1 MANVSGTEI
10 NLKPTDGMKTEAQR
24 YKNWKKEG
32 KAGGTQVAAV
42 RATQIISGRELSADI
57 VLRMF
62 SFFSRHEV
70 DKKAEG
76 FRQGEKG
83 YPSKG
88 RVAWAAWGGDAG
100 FSWSRGKAAA
110 IKKARERADI
120 IEMARPYPNEH
131 AATIVD
137 SSQFDTFRRSNDER
151 GEGIDYIF
159 GIKDNEEGAELQSIR
174 FRLTQYS
181 SSQALQW
188 LEDNEFDPVKFEP
201 ATNEKTMTDDS
212 KKIERAEP
220 DGLKV
225 GDFVSWNSSGGRAR
239 GKIDRIVR
247 DGSIDVPDSSFTIT
261 GTADDPAALITLYR
275 NGEATDRK
283 VGHKFSTLTKIAAIR
298 TIDSDDKFER
308 KEVTDF
314 KNVKARTFEFPFS
327 SEFPVKRYFGN
338 EILSHEEGAADLS
351 RLNDGG
357 IVLFNHDMNKPIGVV
372 ESARIDSE
380 TKRGYAKIRFSRNK
394 LATEVLQ
401 DVSDNVIRGVS
412 FGYSINDI
420 DETEDGMLARS
431 WSVHEL
437 SVVTVPADPTIGF
450 GRSLIAPSQGNS
462 ITMEDKSP
470 NQEINSADNSASP
483 SVRTMEEPI
492 KETKVEAEKSVEI
505 DIKAEVQRAIDENNA
520 RTASIT
526 SLCREFGEYG
536 AEEIAE
542 TLIKGNKSVVE
553 ARAAILDLVKNKA
566 EVNNTPIRSTDMT
579 SNEVGLDKKE
589 VKRFSFLRALNALA
603 NPNDRAA
610 QEAAAFERE
619 VSDEASK
626 RYDKPA
632 SGILIPNEVLND
644 SRRDL
649 NVGTA
654 TAGGNLVPTE
664 LLSGSFIDIL
674 RKRMSVMQAN
684 PTMLTGL
691 SGNIAIPRMT
701 QSATGFFVGEG
712 GTPTESQQAFDQ
724 VNMTPKTVGGVVE
737 FTRRLLLQSSIDVES
752 MVRDDIA
759 RVIATKLDNAAIY
772 GSGSSNEP
780 LGIKDTTGV
789 GTQTITTFGT
799 FAEYIGMETDVAV
812 ANADVANMFYII
824 NASAR
829 GALKSTEIAS
839 NTARFVFENNEINGY
854 PVIVSNQ
861 LVNNDVVFGDFSQFC
876 IGMWSGLDL
885 TVDTITKAGSGT
897 VKIVALQDVDFAIK
911 QPTAFCFG
919 T

>member
-10 NLKPTDGMKTEAQR
+10 NLKPTQGMVTEAKR
-24 YKNWKKEG
+24 YKAWKEEG
-32 KAGGTQVAAV
+32 RAGGTQVAAV
-42 RATQIISGRELSADI
+42 RASQIISGGELSAD
-57 VLRMF
+57 VVVRMF
-62 SFFSRHEV
+62 SFFARHEV

-76 FRQGEKG
+76 FGKGEKG

-88 RVAWAAWGGDAG
+88 RVAWAAWGGNSG

-110 IKKARERADI
+110 IKKARERSEI

-131 AATIVD
+131 AATITN
-137 SSQFDTFRRSNDER
+137 SEQFDTFRRSNDER

-181 SSQALQW
+181 SSQALEW
-188 LEDNEFDPVKFEP
+188 LEENEFEPIKFEP
-201 ATNEKTMTDDS
+201 ATNEKTMTEET
-212 KKIERAEP
+212 KTVERAEP
-220 DGLKV
+220 DALSV

-239 GKIDRIVR
+239 GKIDRITR

-275 NGEATDRK
+275 DGEATDRK
-283 VGHKFSTLTKIAAIR
+283 VGHKFSTLTKIADIR
-298 TIDSDDKFER
+298 SIEAGDKFER

-314 KNVKARTFEFPFS
+314 KNVKSRTFEFPFS
-327 SEFPVKRYFGN
+327 SEYPVKRYFGN
-338 EILSHEEGAADLS
+338 EVLSHDEGAADLS

-357 IVLFNHDMNKPIGVV
+357 AVLFNHDMNKPIGVV
-372 ESARIDSE
+372 ESAKIDPE
-380 TKRGYAKIRFSRNK
+380 TKRGFAKIRFSRNK
-394 LATEVLQ
+394 FASEVLE
-401 DVSDNVIRGVS
+401 DVKDGILRGIS
-412 FGYSINDI
+412 FGYQIN
-420 DETEDGMLARS
+420 EMEEMEEGMRASS

-450 GRSLIAPSQGNS
+450 GRSLISPSQGNS
-462 ITMEDKSP
+462 ITMEDNSP
-470 NQEINSADNSASP
+470 LEEVRSAVESASP
-483 SVRTMEEPI
+483 SVQTMEEST
-492 KETKVEAEKSVEI
+492 KETAVDTAPAVEI

-526 SLCREFGEYG
+526 SLCREFGKYG
-536 AEEIAE
+536 AEELAD
-542 TLIKGNKSVVE
+542 TLIKGNKTPEE
-553 ARAAILDLVKNKA
+553 AKAAILDLVKNKA
-566 EVNNTPIRSTDMT
+566 EVRNTPIRSTDMAT
-579 SNEVGLDKKE
+579 NEVGLEPKE

-603 NPNDRAA
+603 NPTDRVA

-619 VSDEASK
+619 VSEEASK

-632 SGILIPNEVLND
+632 NGILVPNEVLK
-644 SRRDL
+644 RDL

-664 LLSGSFIDIL
+664 LLAGSFIDIL
-674 RKRMSVMQAN
+674 RKRMAVMATN

-691 SGNIAIPRMT
+691 SGNVAIPRMT
-701 QSATGFFVGEG
+701 STSTAYFVGESG
-712 GTPTESQQAFDQ
+712 APTESQQAFDQ
-724 VNMTPKTVGGVVE
+724 VNMTPKTVGAFVDYS
-737 FTRRLLLQSSIDVES
+737 RRLLLQSSIDVES
-752 MVRDDIA
+752 MIRDDIA
-759 RVIATKLDNAAIY
+759 KVIATKLDNAAIY

-789 GTQTITTFGT
+789 GTQTISTFGT
-799 FAEYIGMETDVAV
+799 FAEYIGMETDVAA
-812 ANADVANMFYII
+812 ANADVASMFYLI

-829 GALKSTEIAS
+829 GALKSTEKAS
-839 NTARFVFENNEINGY
+839 NTAQFVFEDNSINGY
-854 PVIVSNQ
+854 PAIVSNQ
-861 LVNNDVVFGDFSQFC
+861 LANNDVLFGDFSQFV

-885 TVDTITKAGSGT
+885 TVDPYANATAGS
-897 VKIVALQDVDFAIK
+897 VRIIALQDVDFGVK
-911 QPTAFCFG
+911 QPGAFCFG